1 MFARP
6 FHPQQENHGRIRPA
20 SHSYL
25 VQREPFAVTIIGG
38 LGAVLIYAGVWL
50 IRLLG

>member
-6 FHPQQENHGRIRPA
+6 QQSDGRIRPA

-38 LGAVLIYAGVWL
+38 LCAVLIYTGVWL
-50 IRLLG
+50 VRLLG